1 MRDFIKSR
9 EYFDI
14 FILEDSDRVE
24 KFENK
29 IKSGSVKDDRI
40 LPVKDKLIQI
50 KIGIII
56 AKYSRGDS
64 IELLK
69 NEFEALIDL
78 FVEAWNLESYED
90 NLRFASL
97 AYLLNVDTNLKERIR
112 EKLKNAKHYDYLI
125 DFVLIDQN
133 SSLDKEDLSYSESYR
148 KLVDFIGDRNID
160 VLLEYLHGWYNDHDH
175 SAWFDSHKSTK
186 VNVYYGYWCFEAAAI
201 IKRLGLGDEMLKNE
215 MYYPY
220 DMAHFT
226 E

>member
-9 EYFDI
+9 EYFDV
-14 FILEDSDRVE
+14 FILEDSDRIE

-29 IKSGSVKDDRI
+29 LKSGSVKADRI

-69 NEFEALIDL
+69 NEFEDLIEL
-78 FVEAWNLESYED
+78 FIEAWDSESYED

-97 AYLLNVDTNLKERIR
+97 AYLLNVDTNLRKQIR
-112 EKLKNAKHYDYLI
+112 EKLKKSQHYDYLI
-125 DFVLIDQN
+125 DFVLSDQN
-133 SSLDKEDLSYSESYR
+133 SSLDKEDLSYPESYR
-148 KLVDFIGDRNID
+148 KLVDFIFDPKID
-160 VLLEYLHGWYNDHDH
+160 ILLEYLHGWYYDHYH

-186 VNVYYGYWCFEAAAI
+186 VNVYYGYWCFEAGAI
-201 IKRLGLGDEMLKNE
+201 AKRLGLKDDDLQKEQ
-215 MYYPY
+215 YYPY
-220 DMAHFT
+220 DMVHFIK
-226 E
+226 